1 MDELGQSE
9 LGIYLRDALTLVL
22 EVRMQNPLAFLA
34 LYFRTAARVEVGNVN
49 QIAQAFRSLKCLS
62 KPLDHQLYSAFAKIA
77 FDGQVQPADFH
88 NLVSLLLCD
97 LPLTMA
103 APACDRLVAKAPVRF
118 AAFKYAID
126 ACLALGRFR
135 ELACATFRHVLQELG
150 TSPPLKKADMMEVIS
165 SDPKIPPA
173 IDKWLPENYIGRD
186 IFIVALYSASRS
198 ADDKERLDGSDFV
211 WQG

>member
-88 NLVSLLLCD
+88 NLVLE
-97 LPLTMA
+97 MA
-103 APACDRLVAKAPVRF
+103 HYC
-118 AAFKYAID
+118 Y
-126 ACLALGRFR
+126 
-135 ELACATFRHVLQELG
+135 
-150 TSPPLKKADMMEVIS
+150 
-165 SDPKIPPA
+165 
-173 IDKWLPENYIGRD
+173 
-186 IFIVALYSASRS
+186 
-198 ADDKERLDGSDFV
+198 
-211 WQG
+211 

>member
-1 MDELGQSE
+1 MICHIFHAIFVFLLLYVVSFRFFFLYDFECFFLPTSE
-9 LGIYLRDALTLVL
+9 TLWQASMC
-22 EVRMQNPLAFLA
+22 RFQNA
-34 LYFRTAARVEVGNVN
+34 
-49 QIAQAFRSLKCLS
+49 
-62 KPLDHQLYSAFAKIA
+62 
-77 FDGQVQPADFH
+77 
-88 NLVSLLLCD
+88 VSLLLCD